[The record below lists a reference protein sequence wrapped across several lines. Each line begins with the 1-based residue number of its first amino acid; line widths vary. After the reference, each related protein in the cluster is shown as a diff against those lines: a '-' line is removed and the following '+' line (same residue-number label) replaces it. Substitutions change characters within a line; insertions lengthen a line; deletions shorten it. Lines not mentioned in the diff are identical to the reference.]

1 MAPDVLHPDISGIA
15 AHVPTAGQNTLA
27 PIAIVGFSLKFPQ
40 EATSPGAFW
49 DMLAEKRC
57 AMTEWP
63 KDRVNIDAFYHADSN
78 RCDTVRIFIFR
89 LDVKILKVSD

>member
-1 MAPDVLHPDISGIA
+1 MAPDVLHPDGNA
-15 AHVPTAGQNTLA
+15 AHIPTAGHKDLA

-40 EATSPGAFW
+40 EATSPESFW
-49 DMLAEKRC
+49 HMLAERRC

-78 RCDTVRIFIFR
+78 RCDTVRILISK
-89 LDVKILKVSD
+89 LIVEIPSVSD